1 LKDWDN
7 VLKEFESER
16 LSDGEWLFRGVHNST
31 WLLQTS
37 LERHAPPGSKR
48 SDAEN
53 TLLREFKK
61 RAHIYLPPQAIPGA
75 NETGEWLALMQHFGA
90 PTRLLD
96 VTRSPYL
103 ALYFAIEDIS
113 RVGSSSVWAINKSWC
128 LRAAGRVALK
138 IRPDGRDEIER
149 WLDGVEAG
157 NYFDVEVPDELFEEG
172 YPEPVPYAKGCLL
185 SQLRGDDWRRS
196 EMTLVIPYVP
206 NKLTQRL
213 SIQQGEFLVPLNANT
228 SFSDNLEAL
237 GDFGD
242 NVLQFTVPYA
252 QRGRILERL
261 RLMNITREQL
271 FPGMDGFAQSFQQF
285 LFRESH
291 LERFR
296 RQMAEVL
303 RRQRQSLRLRRKAA
317 KGKTR

>member
-1 LKDWDN
+1 
-7 VLKEFESER
+7 
-16 LSDGEWLFRGVHNST
+16 
-31 WLLQTS
+31 
-37 LERHAPPGSKR
+37 
-48 SDAEN
+48 
-53 TLLREFKK
+53 
-61 RAHIYLPPQAIPGA
+61 
-75 NETGEWLALMQHFGA
+75 
-90 PTRLLD
+90 
-96 VTRSPYL
+96 
-103 ALYFAIEDIS
+103 
-113 RVGSSSVWAINKSWC
+113 
-128 LRAAGRVALK
+128 
-138 IRPDGRDEIER
+138 
-149 WLDGVEAG
+149 
-157 NYFDVEVPDELFEEG
+157 
-172 YPEPVPYAKGCLL
+172 
-185 SQLRGDDWRRS
+185 
-196 EMTLVIPYVP
+196 
-206 NKLTQRL
+206 
-213 SIQQGEFLVPLNANT
+213 LVPLNANT